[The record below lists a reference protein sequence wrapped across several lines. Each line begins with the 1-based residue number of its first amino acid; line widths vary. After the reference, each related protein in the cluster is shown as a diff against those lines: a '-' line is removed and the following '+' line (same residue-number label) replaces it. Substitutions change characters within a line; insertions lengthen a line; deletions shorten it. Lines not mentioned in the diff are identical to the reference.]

1 VKKHRRL
8 RFLLGWWFGRATIPV
23 RPKKTGWLLSF
34 VFDTVN
40 VREERVMSD
49 VLAVDGQSAGSGL
62 SQVERVVDT
71 FVAPKKTFTDIL
83 RSTSWWLPFL
93 LLVLVTL
100 GNTAVME
107 KQVGWERVSENQIHQ
122 NPKQE
127 EAMANLQP
135 EQRAAQL
142 RLSAKITRYISYG
155 SFVLILV
162 FVALFALL
170 YWASFNFGLGAKTTF
185 GQMFAVCMYA
195 SLPRLLIG
203 LLSIVT
209 LLFGNNA
216 DSFDIRNPVGTNLAY
231 YMPDSGPVL
240 KAALGFFDL
249 LGLWQL
255 LLLVIGTA
263 IVAKVS
269 TGKAAAVVVG
279 WWVLGLIISMG
290 IAAAT
295 S

>member
-1 VKKHRRL
+1 MAV
-8 RFLLGWWFGRATIPV
+8 
-23 RPKKTGWLLSF
+23 

-49 VLAVDGQSAGSGL
+49 VLAVDGRSEGSGL

>member
-1 VKKHRRL
+1 
-8 RFLLGWWFGRATIPV
+8 
-23 RPKKTGWLLSF
+23 
-34 VFDTVN
+34 
-40 VREERVMSD
+40 MSD
-49 VLAVDGQSAGSGL
+49 VVAVDGQPLGPGL

-71 FVAPKKTFTDIL
+71 FIAPSKTFTDIL

-100 GNTAVME
+100 GTTVVVE
-107 KQVGWERVSENQIHQ
+107 KQVGWGRVAENQIHD

-127 EAMANLQP
+127 EALANLTP
-135 EQRAAQL
+135 EQRASRMQL
-142 RLSAKITRYISYG
+142 TSSIYRYTSYG
-155 SFVLILV
+155 SFAFILV
-162 FVALFALL
+162 FVAIFALI

-195 SLPRLLIG
+195 SLPRLLTG
-203 LLSIVT
+203 LLTILT
-209 LLFGNNA
+209 LLFGNSA
-216 DSFDIRNPVGTNLAY
+216 DSYDMKNPVGTNLAY
-231 YMPDSGPVL
+231 FMPDSGPAL
-240 KAALGFFDL
+240 KAALSFFDL
-249 LGLWQL
+249 IGLWQL
-255 LLLVIGTA
+255 VLLVIGTA

-279 WWVLGLIISMG
+279 WWVLGMLISVA

>member
-1 VKKHRRL
+1 
-8 RFLLGWWFGRATIPV
+8 
-23 RPKKTGWLLSF
+23 
-34 VFDTVN
+34 
-40 VREERVMSD
+40 MSD
-49 VLAVDGQSAGSGL
+49 VMAVDGGSGPGL

-71 FVAPKKTFTDIL
+71 FVAPSKTFKDIL

-100 GNTAVME
+100 GNSAVVG
-107 KQVGWERVSENQIHQ
+107 KQVGWERTAENQIHQ

-127 EAMANLQP
+127 EAMANLTP
-135 EQRAAQL
+135 EQRANQM
-142 RLSAKITRYISYG
+142 RISATFTRYVSYG
-155 SFVLILV
+155 AFVFILV
-162 FVALFALL
+162 FVGIFALI

-203 LLSIVT
+203 ILSILT
-209 LLFGNNA
+209 LLFGNSA
-216 DSFDIRNPVGTNLAY
+216 DSYDIRNPVGTNLAY
-231 YMPDSGPVL
+231 YMPDAGPAL
-240 KAALGFFDL
+240 KAALSFFDL
-249 LGLWQL
+249 IGLWQL
-255 LLLVIGTA
+255 LLLIIGTA

-279 WWVLGLIISMG
+279 WWVLGLIITVG